1 MNKLALGFVAIVRE
15 GIAVQ
20 RGEDHLA
27 GHYVGNEFKT
37 ADGATIDDA
46 RLRFRT
52 KFVLNV
58 RLASR
63 ALPGHGAR
71 VYTDQSRLGAEIN
84 RFNRKARW
92 DWPTEET
99 RRKHG
104 WPALY
109 ASPSTSPRR
118 RIARNMLCPEWAMIP
133 N

>member
-1 MNKLALGFVAIVRE
+1 MRAETGNRDCETDRAKGLKAQSSGQVNKLALGFVAIVRE

-37 ADGATIDDA
+37 ANGATIDDA

-84 RFNRKARW
+84 RFNRKAR
-92 DWPTEET
+92 
-99 RRKHG
+99 
-104 WPALY
+104 
-109 ASPSTSPRR
+109 
-118 RIARNMLCPEWAMIP
+118 NMLCPEWAMIP